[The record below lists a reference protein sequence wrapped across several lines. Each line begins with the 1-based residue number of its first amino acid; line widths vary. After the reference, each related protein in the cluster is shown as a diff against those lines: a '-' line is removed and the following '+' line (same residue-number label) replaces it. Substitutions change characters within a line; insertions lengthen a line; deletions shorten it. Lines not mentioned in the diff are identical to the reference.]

1 MTMRAMNT
9 VEEIEKAIEALPS
22 VDFARLATW
31 VERRDME
38 TWKQQMD
45 CDASAGRLDFLFAEA
60 EQETR
65 AAVLR
70 DWPKPE

>member
-1 MTMRAMNT
+1 MTIRGMST
-9 VEEIEKAIEALPS
+9 VEEIEKAIEALPP

-38 TWKQQMD
+38 TWKQQLD
-45 CDASAGRLDFLFAEA
+45 RDAAEGRLDFLFAEA
-60 EQETR
+60 EQESR

>member
-1 MTMRAMNT
+1 MTMRAMST
-9 VEEIEKAIEALPS
+9 VEDIEKAIEALPP

-38 TWKQQMD
+38 EWKRQLD
-45 CDASAGRLDFLFAEA
+45 CDAAGGRLDFLFAEA
-60 EQETR
+60 EQETSVS
-65 AAVLR
+65 VLR